1 MSSKLFFLSAL
12 LFLAFQSSAQFVDF
26 GQDRAGLRWK
36 QINTSDFQ
44 IIYPDFFEE
53 NAQKAANIYA
63 RLYRHANTLGLKP
76 KKISV
81 ILHANGGVSNGNVAL
96 APRKTELYTMP
107 PQSPSDNWLEHVC
120 THEFR
125 HIVQMDKVNQGLTKG
140 LYYLF
145 GEIFPIAVVGVYVPM
160 WFMEGDAV
168 SFETAVGRLGRGR
181 SPEFLDEMKAQVVE
195 KGIYNYSKAV
205 LGSYKDYVPNRYNMG
220 YFMTTN
226 SRINYGPDIWA
237 KALERTGRR
246 PFSITP
252 FAGSLRK
259 SMAGRRDSLWQD
271 STFRSLFLDPDSVKR
286 ANTYRDAKRTL
297 YRDNFSELQQ
307 IWKQETSRP
316 SPSFDTLF
324 TRNKYYTNYY
334 HPIPIGKDSV
344 IAYKKGLAET
354 GEFVLLSGGKEKR
367 LTRTGNLSDYAFAY
381 RSGRIV
387 WSEYVPHVR
396 WEQAGR
402 QQLSSFDLRD
412 RQYRHHKSKENRFA
426 PFVVDRGWG
435 CVEVDDNNQ
444 AYLVLLEG
452 NLQQET
458 GRIPAQNGELF
469 IHPSYANGKI
479 TTVVQSS
486 QGLQLA
492 SIDPTDGQRRPLTS
506 PVDYEL
512 DHPLSSGDA
521 ILYRASYNTHNAFYR
536 WQNGKIAEIL
546 SARYGVRYPHLS
558 PDGQELYFSFYTA
571 DGYKPG
577 KIARPAWTD
586 QPVHYRQFRLADSL
600 RQEENWQLTSQSDSV
615 YSTRKYNK
623 LTHLVNIHSW
633 GPLYVDLY
641 DGDIDFGAVVY
652 SQNKLSTLSFAAGY
666 LLKSGYE
673 HGAWMLKGSYKAW
686 WPIIDLEAES
696 GRFDYTTYA
705 QVSHPQQT
713 ATETLFLFNKAYR
726 SSLKATL
733 KFPFNL
739 STRQYSRG
747 LQPYFRYT
755 LEAVHHQ
762 RPKSIYSIIQD
773 DNQLIVT
780 PVDPRQYRIHQRSIF
795 YQMLEYGLS
804 FSNQTLMTT
813 QEIHPRWG
821 QMLSGGY
828 VHTPLE
834 KIDLGS
840 LWWCDAR
847 LYVPGLW
854 RNHSLSVYGGF
865 QQMSDKA
872 RNFSN
877 KIMNPRGI
885 HLYGYEAATLRTS
898 YQLPLLWP
906 DLAIGPLLYLKSIQA
921 GVFYDLG
928 VYKNTTRNHTY
939 SSYGV
944 EFTTDTH
951 AFRLTY
957 PIRLGF
963 RTGYET
969 QSKKIFTDLIF
980 SIGISI

>member
-12 LFLAFQSSAQFVDF
+12 IFLALNSSAQFVDF

-36 QINTSDFQ
+36 QINTDDFQ
-44 IIYPDFFEE
+44 LIYPEFFED
-53 NAQKAANIYA
+53 NAQRAANIYA

-81 ILHANGGVSNGNVAL
+81 ILHANGGISNGNVAL
-96 APRKTELYTMP
+96 APRKTELYTLA
-107 PQSPSDNWLEHVC
+107 PQSPSDEWLEHVC

-125 HIVQMDKVNQGLTKG
+125 HVVQMDKINQGLTKG

-246 PFSITP
+246 PFGITP
-252 FAGSLRK
+252 FARSLKK
-259 SMAGRRDSLWQD
+259 SLAGRRDSLWQD
-271 STFRSLFLDPDSVKR
+271 STFRSLFIRPDSVKR

-307 IWKQETSRP
+307 IWKQETAPP
-316 SPSFDTLF
+316 SPSFDTIP
-324 TRNKYYTNYY
+324 TRNTFYTNYY
-334 HPIPIGKDSV
+334 HPLPIGKDSV
-344 IAYKKGLAET
+344 IAYKKGLAAS
-354 GEFVLLSGGKEKR
+354 GEFVLLAGGKEKR
-367 LTRTGNLSDYAFAY
+367 LTRTGSLDDYTFAY
-381 RSGRIV
+381 RPRQIL

-402 QQLSSFDLRD
+402 QQLCSFDLRQQ
-412 RQYRHHKSKENRFA
+412 QYRHHKSLENRFA
-426 PFVVDRGWG
+426 PFALDKGWG
-435 CVEVDDNNQ
+435 CVELDDNNQ
-444 AYLVLLEG
+444 ASIVLLDED
-452 NLQQET
+452 LQESA
-458 GRIPAQNGELF
+458 RIQAQTGELF

-479 TTVVQSS
+479 TTVVQSAR
-486 QGLQLA
+486 GLHLE
-492 SIDPTDGQRRPLTS
+492 SIDPASGKRQQLTP
-506 PVDYEL
+506 PVYYEL
-512 DHPLSSGDA
+512 DHPVSSGETT
-521 ILYRASYNTHNAFYR
+521 IYRASYNTHNAFYR
-536 WQNGKIAEIL
+536 CRNGQLTEIL
-546 SARYGVRYPHLS
+546 SARYGVRYPNLS
-558 PDGQELYFSFYTA
+558 PDGRELYFSFYTA

-577 KIARPAWTD
+577 KIAVSAVSNN
-586 QPVHYRQFRLADSL
+586 PVDYRTFRLADSL
-600 RQEENWQLTSQSDSV
+600 RRQENWQLPSSDDSV

-623 LTHLVNIHSW
+623 LSHLVNIHSW

-641 DGDIDFGAVVY
+641 DGEVDLGAVVY

-666 LLKSGYE
+666 ILKSGYD
-673 HGAWMLKGSYKAW
+673 HGAWMIKGSYKGW
-686 WPIIDLEAES
+686 WPIVDVEAQS
-696 GRFDYTTYA
+696 GKNDYVTYA
-705 QVSHPQQT
+705 NGSNREQHT
-713 ATETLFLFNKAYR
+713 TETLLVFNKAYR

-733 KFPFNL
+733 RFPFNL
-739 STRQYSRG
+739 SSRQYSRS

-755 LEAVHHQ
+755 LEALHHL
-762 RPKSIYSIIQD
+762 RPRHAYRMLQED
-773 DNQLIVT
+773 DQYFILPI
-780 PVDPRQYRIHQRSIF
+780 DKKQYRIHQNPNF
-795 YQMLEYGLS
+795 YQLLEYGLS
-804 FSNQTLMTT
+804 FNNQTRMTT

-821 QMLSGGY
+821 QLLSGGY
-828 VHTPLE
+828 THTPLE
-834 KIDLGS
+834 KLDLGS
-840 LWWCDAR
+840 IWWCESR
-847 LYVPGLW
+847 LYFPGFL
-854 RNHSLSVYGGF
+854 RNHSLSLYGGF
-865 QQMSDKA
+865 QQMSDKN

-885 HLYGYEAATLRTS
+885 HLYGYEATTLRTS
-898 YQLPLLWP
+898 YQLPLGWP
-906 DLAIGPLLYLKSIQA
+906 DLAIGPLLYMKSIYA

-928 VYKNTTRNHTY
+928 ISRNTLRRHTF

-944 EFTTDTH
+944 EFTTDSH
-951 AFRLTY
+951 LFRLTY

-969 QSKKIFTDLIF
+969 QSKKMFTDLIF